1 MKEAEL
7 SNLIE
12 GYLCGSL
19 DADEVNKL
27 SEHLRQSVDARKLY
41 LEMTDLHA
49 NLAVDES
56 LLVKQTEAVD
66 KTEAVAF
73 SSFKSYIPWA
83 LAASVVFLLSLFLLP
98 NVKEAQTFA
107 LIKDSYSATWEGG
120 DLTTAVGSRLADGT
134 LHLAEGLAT
143 LKFDSG
149 AEVTLEAPVS
159 LRLIDSMKCELMN
172 GTAVTY
178 VPESAL
184 GFRIITPEADI
195 VDYGTRF
202 SVTVFEETGETH
214 TRVMEGMVKVEYN
227 QSDLIVE
234 LNAGQRHTIQV
245 KGMVTAEEENHQELD
260 TMQDKPLEHGADWT
274 FFETSKGAFVGRIPN
289 HLFFTDDKEVVNL
302 FKDKYVGGFH
312 NQNSDILLLVKN
324 AISQGPMN
332 RKAYM
337 EFDLSRIDRRSI
349 KEADLLL
356 HFAPTG
362 WGLAS
367 HLPEDCTFKV
377 FGLTGEV
384 HNWDEANLGD
394 KFPGNPETVYLGSF
408 VLPKGVQKGRF
419 GVRTENL
426 TNFLKSHSSSEIS
439 FMVMRETK
447 ETEEGGLVHGF
458 ASRRHPSLP
467 APTLAIR
474 LAP

>member
-1 MKEAEL
+1 MMQAEL

-12 GYLCGSL
+12 AHLCESL
-19 DADEVNKL
+19 DAEGVKKL
-27 SEHLRQSVDARKLY
+27 SDYLAQNAEARKLY

-56 LLVKQTEAVD
+56 LLVKQPESVD

-178 VPESAL
+178 VPDSAL
-184 GFRIITPEADI
+184 GFRIITPEANI

-214 TRVMEGMVKVEYN
+214 TRVSEGKVKVEYR
-227 QSDLIVE
+227 QSDQIIELI
-234 LNAGQRHTIQV
+234 AGQHYTIQA
-245 KGMVTAEEENHQELD
+245 KGMIHANKGNHQELD
-260 TMQDKPLEHGADWT
+260 TVKKKPLEHGAGWT
-274 FFETSKGAFVGRIPN
+274 LFEPSKGAFVGRIPN
-289 HLFFTDDKEVVNL
+289 HLFLSDDKEVVNL
-302 FKDKYVGGFH
+302 FSDTYFGGVH
-312 NQNSDILLLVKN
+312 NQNSDVLLLVKN
-324 AISQGPMN
+324 AISEGPMN
-332 RKAYM
+332 RNAYM
-337 EFDLSRIDRRSI
+337 EFDLSRIDRTGI

-384 HNWDEANLGD
+384 PNWDEANLGD

-419 GVRTENL
+419 GVRTESL
-426 TNFLKSHSSSEIS
+426 TTFLKSHLSSEIS

-474 LAP
+474 STP

>member
-1 MKEAEL
+1 MREEELRNLIDAHLCETLDTYGVKEL
-7 SNLIE
+7 S
-12 GYLCGSL
+12 
-19 DADEVNKL
+19 DHL
-27 SEHLRQSVDARKLY
+27 SRNADARKLY

-49 NLAVDES
+49 SLAVDETM
-56 LLVKQTEAVD
+56 LVKQTEWVEKQKGEPALP
-66 KTEAVAF
+66 F
-73 SSFKSYIPWA
+73 RSFIPWA
-83 LAASVVFLLSLFLLP
+83 LAASVVFLLSLFFWP
-98 NVKEAQTFA
+98 KQKENSTFA
-107 LIKDSYSATWEGG
+107 LIKDSHSATWEGS
-120 DLTTAVGSRLADGT
+120 DLTTTVGSRLGGGT
-134 LHLAEGLAT
+134 LRLAEGLAI

-159 LRLIDSMKCELMN
+159 LKLIDSMKCELTN

-178 VPESAL
+178 VPDSAL

-214 TRVMEGMVKVEYN
+214 TRVMEGKVKVKYRQSN
-227 QSDLIVE
+227 QIVA
-234 LNAGQRHTIQV
+234 LSAGQHHTIQP
-245 KGMVTAEEENHQELD
+245 KGMVKAEGENHQELD
-260 TMQDKPLEHGADWT
+260 TIQNKPLEHGAGWT
-274 FFETSKGAFVGRIPN
+274 FFDSSKGAFVGRIPN
-289 HLFFTDDKEVVNL
+289 HLFLSDDKEVVNL
-302 FKDKYVGGFH
+302 LSDTYFGGVN

-332 RKAYM
+332 RKAYI
-337 EFDLSRIDRRSI
+337 EFDLSQIDRTGI
-349 KEADLLL
+349 EEADLLL

-367 HLPEDCTFKV
+367 HLPDCTFKV

-384 HNWDEANLGD
+384 PNWDEANLGD
-394 KFPGNPETVYLGSF
+394 KFPGSPETVFLGSF

-419 GVRTENL
+419 GVRTESI
-426 TNFLKSHSSSEIS
+426 TNFLKSHPSSEIS

-474 LAP
+474 LSP

>member
-1 MKEAEL
+1 MREEELRNLIDAHLCETLDTDGVKEL
-7 SNLIE
+7 S
-12 GYLCGSL
+12 
-19 DADEVNKL
+19 DHL
-27 SEHLRQSVDARKLY
+27 SRNADARKLY

-49 NLAVDES
+49 SLAVDETMW
-56 LLVKQTEAVD
+56 VKQTEWLEKPKVEPALP
-66 KTEAVAF
+66 F
-73 SSFKSYIPWA
+73 RSFIPWA
-83 LAASVVFLLSLFLLP
+83 LAASVVFLLSIFFWP
-98 NVKEAQTFA
+98 KQKENSTFA
-107 LIKDSYSATWEGG
+107 LIKDSHSATWEGS
-120 DLTTAVGSRLADGT
+120 DLTTTVGSRLGGGT
-134 LHLAEGLAT
+134 LRLAEGLAI

-159 LRLIDSMKCELMN
+159 LKLIDSMKCELTN

-178 VPESAL
+178 VPDSAL

-214 TRVMEGMVKVEYN
+214 TRVMEGKVKVEYN
-227 QSDLIVE
+227 HSNQVVE
-234 LNAGQRHTIQV
+234 LSAGQRHTVQSN
-245 KGMVTAEEENHQELD
+245 GTENPDEENHQELD
-260 TMQDKPLEHGADWT
+260 TIQDKPLEHGADWT
-274 FFETSKGAFVGRIPN
+274 FFESSKGAFVGRIPN

-302 FKDKYVGGFH
+302 FRDTYVGGFH

-324 AISQGPMN
+324 ANSQGPMN
-332 RKAYM
+332 RKAYI
-337 EFDLSRIDRRSI
+337 EFDLSQIDRTGI
-349 KEADLLL
+349 EEADLLL
-356 HFAPTG
+356 NFAPTG

-367 HLPEDCTFKV
+367 HLPDCTFKV

-384 HNWDEANLGD
+384 PDWDEANLGD

-426 TNFLKSHSSSEIS
+426 TNFLKSHPSSEIS
-439 FMVMRETK
+439 LMVMRETK

>member
-7 SNLIE
+7 RNLID
-12 GYLCGSL
+12 GHLCENL
-19 DADEVNKL
+19 DADDMKRL
-27 SEHLRQSVDARKLY
+27 SDHLKQSIDARNLY

-49 NLAVDES
+49 NLAVDETFW
-56 LLVKQTEAVD
+56 VKQPDWSENEQIEPIST
-66 KTEAVAF
+66 
-73 SSFKSYIPWA
+73 FKSFIPWA
-83 LAASVVFLLSLFLLP
+83 LAASVVFLLSLFLFPKP
-98 NVKEAQTFA
+98 NDTHTFA
-107 LIKDSYSATWEGG
+107 LIKNSFSATWEGG
-120 DLTTAVGSRLADGT
+120 DLSTAAGSRLGDGT
-134 LHLAEGLAT
+134 LRLAEGLAT

-159 LRLIDSMKCELMN
+159 IRLIDSMKCELTN

-178 VPESAL
+178 VPDSAL
-184 GFRIITPEADI
+184 GFRVITPEADV
-195 VDYGTRF
+195 VDFGTRF
-202 SVTVFEETGETH
+202 SVTVFEESGETH
-214 TRVMEGMVKVEYN
+214 TRVMEGMVKVEYR
-227 QSDLIVE
+227 QSDQIIE
-234 LNAGQRHTIQV
+234 LVAGQHHTIQP
-245 KGMVTAEEENHQELD
+245 KGKIHTDEGNHQELD
-260 TMQDKPLEHGADWT
+260 TILNKPLEHGVGWT
-274 FFETSKGAFVGRIPN
+274 FFEPSKGAFVGRIPN
-289 HLFFTDDKEVVNL
+289 HLFLSDDKEVVNL
-302 FKDKYVGGFH
+302 FSDTYFGGVH

-324 AISQGPMN
+324 ATSEGPMN

-337 EFDLSRIDRRSI
+337 EFDLSQIDRTSI
-349 KEADLLL
+349 KEADLML

-367 HLPEDCTFKV
+367 HLPDCTFKV

-384 HNWDEANLGD
+384 PNWDEANLGD

-419 GVRTENL
+419 GVRTESL
-426 TNFLKSHSSSEIS
+426 TNFLKSHPSSEIS
-439 FMVMRETK
+439 LMVMRETK

-474 LAP
+474 STP

>member
-1 MKEAEL
+1 MMQAEL

-12 GYLCGSL
+12 AHLCESL
-19 DADEVNKL
+19 DAEGVKKL
-27 SEHLRQSVDARKLY
+27 SDYLAQNAEARKLY

-56 LLVKQTEAVD
+56 LLVKQPESVD

-178 VPESAL
+178 VPDSAL
-184 GFRIITPEADI
+184 GFRIITPEANI

-214 TRVMEGMVKVEYN
+214 TRVSEGKVKVEYR
-227 QSDLIVE
+227 QSDQIIELI
-234 LNAGQRHTIQV
+234 AGQHYTIQA
-245 KGMVTAEEENHQELD
+245 KGMIHANKGNHQELD
-260 TMQDKPLEHGADWT
+260 TINKKPLEHGAGWT
-274 FFETSKGAFVGRIPN
+274 LFEPSKGAFVGRIPN
-289 HLFFTDDKEVVNL
+289 HLFLSDDKEVVNL
-302 FKDKYVGGFH
+302 FSDTYFGGVH
-312 NQNSDILLLVKN
+312 NQNSDVLLLVKN
-324 AISQGPMN
+324 AISEGPMN
-332 RKAYM
+332 RNAYM
-337 EFDLSRIDRRSI
+337 EFDLSRIDRTGI
-349 KEADLLL
+349 QEADLLL

-384 HNWDEANLGD
+384 PNWDEANLGD

-419 GVRTENL
+419 GVRTESL
-426 TNFLKSHSSSEIS
+426 TTFLKSHLSSEIS

-474 LAP
+474 STP

>member
-1 MKEAEL
+1 MKKDEL
-7 SNLIE
+7 RNLIDAH
-12 GYLCGSL
+12 LCENL
-19 DADEVNKL
+19 DAEAVKKL
-27 SEHLRQSVDARKLY
+27 SDYLAQNAEARKLY

-49 NLAVDES
+49 NLAVDET
-56 LLVKQTEAVD
+56 LCVNQPEPVD
-66 KTEAVAF
+66 KTEVVAF
-73 SSFKSYIPWA
+73 SSFKSFIPWA
-83 LAASVVFLLSLFLLP
+83 LAASVVFLLSLFLFP
-98 NVKEAQTFA
+98 KPKEAQTFA

-120 DLTTAVGSRLADGT
+120 DLTTAVGSRLANGT
-134 LHLAEGLAT
+134 LHLAEGLAI

-159 LRLIDSMKCELMN
+159 LRLIDSMKCELTN

-214 TRVMEGMVKVEYN
+214 TRVMEGKVKVEYN

-302 FKDKYVGGFH
+302 FRDTYVGGFH

-332 RKAYM
+332 RKAYI
-337 EFDLSRIDRRSI
+337 EFDLSQIDRSGI
-349 KEADLLL
+349 QEADLLL
-356 HFAPTG
+356 HFAPSG

-367 HLPEDCTFKV
+367 HLPDCTFKV
-377 FGLTGEV
+377 FGLAGEV
-384 HNWDEANLGD
+384 PNWDEANLGD
-394 KFPGNPETVYLGSF
+394 TFPGNPKIVHLGSF

-426 TNFLKSHSSSEIS
+426 TNFLKSHPSSEIS

>member
-1 MKEAEL
+1 MKMEEL
-7 SNLIE
+7 RKLIDTHLSGNLDT
-12 GYLCGSL
+12 G
-19 DADEVNKL
+19 DVQKL
-27 SEHLRQSVDARKLY
+27 SDHLSKNANARKLY

-49 NLAVDES
+49 NLAVDET
-56 LLVKQTEAVD
+56 LWVKEPEWTE
-66 KTEAVAF
+66 KTQVKPV
-73 SSFKSYIPWA
+73 SFFRSFIPWA

-98 NVKEAQTFA
+98 KSEQTSTFA

-120 DLTTAVGSRLADGT
+120 DLTTAVGSRLAGGT
-134 LHLAEGLAT
+134 LRLAEGLAT

-159 LRLIDSMKCELMN
+159 LRLIDSMKCELTN

-178 VPESAL
+178 VPDSAL
-184 GFRIITPEADI
+184 GFRVITPEADI

-202 SVTVFEETGETH
+202 SVTVFGETGETH
-214 TRVMEGMVKVEYN
+214 TRVTEGKVKVKYR
-227 QSDLIVE
+227 QSDQIIE
-234 LNAGQRHTIQV
+234 LTAGEHHTIQA
-245 KGMVTAEEENHQELD
+245 KGMIHANKGNHQELD
-260 TMQDKPLEHGADWT
+260 TIKKKPLEHGAGWT
-274 FFETSKGAFVGRIPN
+274 LFEPTKGAFVGRIPN
-289 HLFFTDDKEVVNL
+289 HLFLSDDKEVVNL
-302 FKDKYVGGFH
+302 FSDSYFGGVH
-312 NQNSDILLLVKN
+312 NQNSDVLLLVKN

-332 RKAYM
+332 RNAYM
-337 EFDLSRIDRRSI
+337 EFDLSRIDRTGI
-349 KEADLLL
+349 QEADLLL

-367 HLPEDCTFKV
+367 HLPDCTFKV

-384 HNWDEANLGD
+384 PNWDEANLGD
-394 KFPGNPETVYLGSF
+394 KFPGNPETVFLGSF

-419 GVRTENL
+419 GVRTPSL
-426 TNFLKSHSSSEIS
+426 TNFLKSHPSSEIS

-474 LAP
+474 SAP

>member
-1 MKEAEL
+1 MKKDEL
-7 SNLIE
+7 RNLIDAH
-12 GYLCGSL
+12 LCENL
-19 DADEVNKL
+19 DAEGVKKL
-27 SEHLRQSVDARKLY
+27 SDYLAENAEARKLY

-49 NLAVDES
+49 NLAVDET
-56 LLVKQTEAVD
+56 LWVNQPEPVD
-66 KTEAVAF
+66 KTEVVAF
-73 SSFKSYIPWA
+73 SSFRSFIPWA
-83 LAASVVFLLSLFLLP
+83 LAASVVFLLSLFLFP
-98 NVKEAQTFA
+98 KPKEVQTFA

-120 DLTTAVGSRLADGT
+120 DLTTAVGSRLANGT

-159 LRLIDSMKCELMN
+159 LRLIDSMKCELTN

-214 TRVMEGMVKVEYN
+214 TRVMEGKVKVEYN

-302 FKDKYVGGFH
+302 FRDTYVGGFH

-332 RKAYM
+332 RKAYI
-337 EFDLSRIDRRSI
+337 EFDLSQIDRSGI
-349 KEADLLL
+349 QEADLLL
-356 HFAPTG
+356 HFAPSG

-367 HLPEDCTFKV
+367 HLPDCTFKV
-377 FGLTGEV
+377 FGLAGEV
-384 HNWDEANLGD
+384 PNWDEANLGD
-394 KFPGNPETVYLGSF
+394 TFPGNPKIVHLGSF

-426 TNFLKSHSSSEIS
+426 TNFLKSHPSSEIS

>member
-1 MKEAEL
+1 MKKDEL
-7 SNLIE
+7 RNLIDAH
-12 GYLCGSL
+12 LCENL
-19 DADEVNKL
+19 DAESIKKL
-27 SEHLRQSVDARKLY
+27 SDYLAQNAEARKLY

-49 NLAVDES
+49 NLAVDET
-56 LLVKQTEAVD
+56 LWVGQPEPVD
-66 KTEAVAF
+66 KTEVVAF
-73 SSFKSYIPWA
+73 SSFKSFIPWA

-98 NVKEAQTFA
+98 KSNETPTFA
-107 LIKDSYSATWEGG
+107 SIKESYSATWEGG
-120 DLTTAVGSRLADGT
+120 DLTTAVRSRLGDGT
-134 LHLAEGLAT
+134 LRLAEGLAI

-159 LRLIDSMKCELMN
+159 LRLIDSMKCELIN

-178 VPESAL
+178 VPDSAL
-184 GFRIITPEADI
+184 GFRIITPGADI

-202 SVTVFEETGETH
+202 SVTVFEASGETH
-214 TRVMEGMVKVEYN
+214 TRVMEGKVKVEYH
-227 QSDLIVE
+227 QSDQIVE
-234 LNAGQRHTIQV
+234 LIADQRHTIQA
-245 KGMVTAEEENHQELD
+245 KGIVNAEENHQELD
-260 TMQDKPLEHGADWT
+260 TIQDKPLEHGADWT
-274 FFETSKGAFVGRIPN
+274 FLESSKGAFAGRIPN

-302 FKDKYVGGFH
+302 FRDTYVGGFH
-312 NQNSDILLLVKN
+312 NQNSDTLLLVKN

-332 RKAYM
+332 RKAYI
-337 EFDLSRIDRRSI
+337 EFDLSQIDRTGLE
-349 KEADLLL
+349 EADLLL

-367 HLPEDCTFKV
+367 HLPDCTFKV
-377 FGLTGEV
+377 FGLTGDV
-384 HNWDEANLGD
+384 PDWDEANLGD
-394 KFPGNPETVYLGSF
+394 KFPGNPKIVPLGSF

-426 TNFLKSHSSSEIS
+426 TNFLKSHPSSQIS

-474 LAP
+474 SAP

>member
-1 MKEAEL
+1 MKKDEL
-7 SNLIE
+7 RNLIDAH
-12 GYLCGSL
+12 LCENL
-19 DADEVNKL
+19 DAESIKKL
-27 SEHLRQSVDARKLY
+27 SDYLAQNAEARKLY

-49 NLAVDES
+49 NLAVDET
-56 LLVKQTEAVD
+56 LWVGQPEPVD
-66 KTEAVAF
+66 KTEVVAF
-73 SSFKSYIPWA
+73 SSFKSFIPWA

-98 NVKEAQTFA
+98 KSNETPTFA
-107 LIKDSYSATWEGG
+107 SIKESYSATWEGG
-120 DLTTAVGSRLADGT
+120 DLTTAVRSRLGDGT
-134 LHLAEGLAT
+134 LRLAEGLAI

-159 LRLIDSMKCELMN
+159 LRLIDSMKCELIN

-178 VPESAL
+178 VPDSAL
-184 GFRIITPEADI
+184 GFRIITPGADI

-202 SVTVFEETGETH
+202 SVTVFEASGETH
-214 TRVMEGMVKVEYN
+214 TRVMEGKVKVEYH
-227 QSDLIVE
+227 QSDQIVE
-234 LNAGQRHTIQV
+234 LIADQRHTIQA
-245 KGMVTAEEENHQELD
+245 KGIVNAEENNQELD
-260 TMQDKPLEHGADWT
+260 TIQDKPLEHGADWT
-274 FFETSKGAFVGRIPN
+274 FLESSKGAFAGRIPN

-302 FKDKYVGGFH
+302 FRDTYVGGFH
-312 NQNSDILLLVKN
+312 NQNSDTLLLVKN

-332 RKAYM
+332 RKSYI
-337 EFDLSRIDRRSI
+337 EFDLSQIDRSGI
-349 KEADLLL
+349 QEADLLL

-367 HLPEDCTFKV
+367 HLPDCTFKV
-377 FGLTGEV
+377 FGLTGDV
-384 HNWDEANLGD
+384 PDWDEANLGD
-394 KFPGNPETVYLGSF
+394 KFPGNPKIVPLGSF

-426 TNFLKSHSSSEIS
+426 TNFLKSHPSSQIS

-474 LAP
+474 SAP

>member
-1 MKEAEL
+1 MKKDEL
-7 SNLIE
+7 RNLIDAH
-12 GYLCGSL
+12 LCENL
-19 DADEVNKL
+19 DAESIKKL
-27 SEHLRQSVDARKLY
+27 SDYLAQNAEARKLY

-56 LLVKQTEAVD
+56 LLVDLPQSVE
-66 KTEAVAF
+66 KTEVVSF
-73 SSFKSYIPWA
+73 SSLKSFIPWA

-98 NVKEAQTFA
+98 KHKEIQTFA

-120 DLTTAVGSRLADGT
+120 DLTTAVGSRLANGT

-159 LRLIDSMKCELMN
+159 FRLINSMKCELTN

-178 VPESAL
+178 VPDSAL
-184 GFRIITPEADI
+184 GFRIITPAADI

-202 SVTVFEETGETH
+202 SVTVFEASGETH
-214 TRVMEGMVKVEYN
+214 TRVMEGKVQVEYH
-227 QSDLIVE
+227 QSAQIVE
-234 LNAGQRHTIQV
+234 LIAGQRHTVQPTGTV
-245 KGMVTAEEENHQELD
+245 EAEEENHQELD
-260 TMQDKPLEHGADWT
+260 TMQNKPLEHGAGWT
-274 FFETSKGAFVGRIPN
+274 FFESSKGAFAGRIPN

-302 FKDKYVGGFH
+302 FRDTYVGGFH
-312 NQNSDILLLVKN
+312 NQNSDTLLLVKN

-332 RKAYM
+332 RKAFI
-337 EFDLSRIDRRSI
+337 EFDLNQIDRTSI
-349 KEADLLL
+349 EEADLLL

-367 HLPEDCTFKV
+367 HLPDCSFKV

-384 HNWDEANLGD
+384 PNWDEANLGD
-394 KFPGNPETVYLGSF
+394 KFPGNPENVFLGSF

-419 GVRTENL
+419 GVRTKNL
-426 TNFLKSHSSSEIS
+426 TNFLKSHPSAEIS

-474 LAP
+474 SAP

>member
-7 SNLIE
+7 RNLID
-12 GYLCGSL
+12 GHLCENL
-19 DADEVNKL
+19 DADDMKRL
-27 SEHLRQSVDARKLY
+27 SDHLKQSIDARNLY

-49 NLAVDES
+49 NLAVDETFW
-56 LLVKQTEAVD
+56 VKQPDWSENEQIEPIST
-66 KTEAVAF
+66 
-73 SSFKSYIPWA
+73 FKSFIPWA
-83 LAASVVFLLSLFLLP
+83 LAASVVFLLSLFLFPKP
-98 NVKEAQTFA
+98 NDTHTFA
-107 LIKDSYSATWEGG
+107 LIKNSFSATWEGG
-120 DLTTAVGSRLADGT
+120 DLSTAAGSRLGDGT
-134 LHLAEGLAT
+134 LRLAEGLAT

-159 LRLIDSMKCELMN
+159 IRLIDSMKCELTN

-178 VPESAL
+178 VPDSAL
-184 GFRIITPEADI
+184 GFRVITPEADI
-195 VDYGTRF
+195 IDFGTRF
-202 SVTVFEETGETH
+202 SVTVFEESGETH
-214 TRVMEGMVKVEYN
+214 TRVMEGMVKVEYR
-227 QSDLIVE
+227 QSDQIIE
-234 LNAGQRHTIQV
+234 LVAGQHHTIQP
-245 KGMVTAEEENHQELD
+245 KGKIHTDEGNHQELD
-260 TMQDKPLEHGADWT
+260 TILNKPLEHGVGWT
-274 FFETSKGAFVGRIPN
+274 FFEPSKGAFVGRIPN
-289 HLFFTDDKEVVNL
+289 HLFLSDDKEVVNL
-302 FKDKYVGGFH
+302 FSDTYFGGVH

-324 AISQGPMN
+324 ATSEGPMN

-337 EFDLSRIDRRSI
+337 EFDLSQIDRTSI
-349 KEADLLL
+349 KEADLML

-367 HLPEDCTFKV
+367 HLPDCTFKV

-384 HNWDEANLGD
+384 PNWDEANLGD

-419 GVRTENL
+419 GVRTESL
-426 TNFLKSHSSSEIS
+426 TNFLKSHPSSEIS
-439 FMVMRETK
+439 LMVMRETK

-474 LAP
+474 STP

>member
-1 MKEAEL
+1 MMQAEL

-12 GYLCGSL
+12 AHLCESL
-19 DADEVNKL
+19 DAEGVKKL
-27 SEHLRQSVDARKLY
+27 SDYLAQNAEARKLY

-56 LLVKQTEAVD
+56 LLVKQPESVD

-178 VPESAL
+178 VPDSAL
-184 GFRIITPEADI
+184 GFRIITPEANI

-214 TRVMEGMVKVEYN
+214 TRVSEGKVKVEYR
-227 QSDLIVE
+227 QSDQMIELI
-234 LNAGQRHTIQV
+234 AGQHYTIQA
-245 KGMVTAEEENHQELD
+245 KGMIHANKGNHQELD
-260 TMQDKPLEHGADWT
+260 TINKKPLEHGAGWT
-274 FFETSKGAFVGRIPN
+274 LFEPSKGAFVGRIPN
-289 HLFFTDDKEVVNL
+289 HLFLSDDKEVVNL
-302 FKDKYVGGFH
+302 FSDTYFGGVH
-312 NQNSDILLLVKN
+312 NQNSDVLLLVKN
-324 AISQGPMN
+324 AISEGPMN
-332 RKAYM
+332 RNAYM
-337 EFDLSRIDRRSI
+337 EFDLSRIDRTGI
-349 KEADLLL
+349 QEADLLL

-384 HNWDEANLGD
+384 PNWDEANLGD

-419 GVRTENL
+419 GVRTESL
-426 TNFLKSHSSSEIS
+426 TTFLKSHLSSEIS

-467 APTLAIR
+467 APTLAVR
-474 LAP
+474 TTP